1 MTNETLILD
10 KLSQIADK
18 LEEQNRLQ
26 KIVLNFNE
34 TCKHIDASPSH
45 LYKLTSTRRIPHFC
59 PEGKKLFF
67 KRDEL
72 DIWLQRNRQSTK
84 DEIAEQV
91 NQELANQ
98 KRKK

>member
-1 MTNETLILD
+1 
-10 KLSQIADK
+10 
-18 LEEQNRLQ
+18 
-26 KIVLNFNE
+26 
-34 TCKHIDASPSH
+34 

-72 DIWLQRNRQSTK
+72 DNWLQRNRQSTK

-91 NQELANQ
+91 NHELVNQ